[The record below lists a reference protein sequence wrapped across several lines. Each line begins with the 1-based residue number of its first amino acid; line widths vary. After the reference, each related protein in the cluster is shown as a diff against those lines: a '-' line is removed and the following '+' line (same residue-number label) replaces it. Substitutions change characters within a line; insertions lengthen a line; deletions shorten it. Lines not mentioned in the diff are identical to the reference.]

1 MEVASIEKTK
11 RYANELEMLYTRL
24 VEMKHD
30 LRHHYQL
37 IENMV
42 IHDEKDEADAYVR
55 KAQDELEQAQY
66 RWTGSYAIDALIL
79 AKSMAMKQHHIEF
92 RFDPY
97 PLSSVPIPETDFCTI
112 LGNILDNAIE
122 GICRADSLGEE
133 RRIIQ
138 LSISRSKDMLY
149 LYCTNPCDSNTIFEN
164 SDGWISSKPN
174 RKKTSYGVGIRSIQH
189 IVEKADGRSEF
200 KVGNNV
206 FSVKIVLPYLSEDER
221 KIGRAH
227 V

>member
-1 MEVASIEKTK
+1 MRLLVLIATNGTLALLIWTTKFLRKNYTMNYWPSLVIFLLSVIALFLTEEAIYALQESSPDITSNYMLYVQAYIGVLLGIFFIVILFHNMSRSMENENRYKMEVASIEKTK

-30 LRHHYQL
+30 LKHHYQL

-42 IHDEKDEADAYVR
+42 IHDEKDEADIYVR

-97 PLSSVPIPETDFCTI
+97 PLSSVPIWVPVTFST
-112 LGNILDNAIE
+112 NI
-122 GICRADSLGEE
+122 
-133 RRIIQ
+133 
-138 LSISRSKDMLY
+138 
-149 LYCTNPCDSNTIFEN
+149 P
-164 SDGWISSKPN
+164 P
-174 RKKTSYGVGIRSIQH
+174 
-189 IVEKADGRSEF
+189 
-200 KVGNNV
+200 
-206 FSVKIVLPYLSEDER
+206 
-221 KIGRAH
+221 
-227 V
+227 